1 MAGPGQQTGVW
12 ERFSD
17 AWCGCQA
24 ASRHPCRPHSDTRE
38 QQSQL
43 LGAAQP
49 RALPHLTLQDE
60 HLLAQC
66 EDLPV
71 MITAPQTGE
80 HRGQRRRENQKQVAE
95 HTRRMTGLEGEVN
108 AVRRVLSQ
116 RCEGLSGTGRLARGP
131 HARPAGLKHS
141 PTVVEYPAGTGVTRF
156 AGETTGPLGTRQP
169 APPPRASRLR
179 RHPQM
184 GVA

>member
-17 AWCGCQA
+17 VWCGCQA

-60 HLLAQC
+60 HLLAQSQY
-66 EDLPV
+66 LPV
-71 MITAPQTGE
+71 TI
-80 HRGQRRRENQKQVAE
+80 
-95 HTRRMTGLEGEVN
+95 
-108 AVRRVLSQ
+108 
-116 RCEGLSGTGRLARGP
+116 
-131 HARPAGLKHS
+131 
-141 PTVVEYPAGTGVTRF
+141 VTEQ
-156 AGETTGPLGTRQP
+156 AGEQRSQW
-169 APPPRASRLR
+169 R
-179 RHPQM
+179 
-184 GVA
+184 